1 MDYKSYNSSYNNS
14 SQPSENPDLEEA
26 KALINLD
33 YQKGLE
39 NRIQQ
44 LVKDTFGGHFD
55 DIDLD
60 NYVKNI
66 QDELKEIEDLS
77 FNCLIEDKFKGGKI
91 WKI

>member
-1 MDYKSYNSSYNNS
+1 MSYKSYNSSYDNS
-14 SQPSENPDLEEA
+14 SQPLDNPDLEEA

-33 YQKGLE
+33 NQRGLE

-44 LVKDTFGGHFD
+44 LAKDTFGGHFD

-77 FNCLIEDKFKGGKI
+77 FNCLIKNKFRGGK
-91 WKI
+91 